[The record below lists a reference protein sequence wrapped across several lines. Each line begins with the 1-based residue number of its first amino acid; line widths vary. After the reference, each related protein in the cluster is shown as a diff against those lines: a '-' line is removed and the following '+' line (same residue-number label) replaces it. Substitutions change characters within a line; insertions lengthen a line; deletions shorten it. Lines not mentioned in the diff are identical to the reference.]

1 MSFWQ
6 SYFLWKEAVVAACVM
21 GAACGVVG
29 VYMIVRRVVF
39 LPAALSQVSGF
50 GVILALLLPSLIP
63 AAHDSAWASA
73 EVVAI
78 AVTIAASMLLG
89 WMPEPRQLSRDAV
102 LGIAYILASSLIM
115 IVSDKNPEASHD
127 ISNVLFGNAVVVEP
141 NQMFIALGVAALV
154 IVIHTLL
161 MRPFMFVSLDPHT
174 ARAHG
179 LAVSRI
185 DAWLFLSVGLTI
197 AVATKTIGAMPVFAF
212 AVLPAAASLMMFSR
226 MRTVF
231 LCAATLGAVSAL
243 FGYWISFVWSIPTG
257 PTMAGVTA
265 LALIP
270 ALVVARLRAEKN

>member
-6 SYFLWKEAVVAACVM
+6 SYVLWREAVVAACVM
-21 GAACGVVG
+21 GAACGIVG

-50 GVILALLLPSLIP
+50 GVVLAILLPFLIP
-63 AAHDSAWASA
+63 AAEGSAWASA
-73 EVVAI
+73 EVIAI
-78 AVTIAASMLLG
+78 VVTIAASMLLG
-89 WMPEPRQLSRDAV
+89 WMAEPRQISRDAV
-102 LGIAYILASSLIM
+102 LGIAYILASSMIM
-115 IVSDKNPEASHD
+115 IVSDKYPEASHD
-127 ISNVLFGNAVVVEP
+127 ISNVLFGNAVVVELK
-141 NQMFIALGVAALV
+141 QMLIALGVAAVV
-154 IVIHTLL
+154 IVTHALL
-161 MRPFMFVSLDPHT
+161 MRPFMFVSLDPNT

-212 AVLPAAASLMMFSR
+212 AVLPAAASLIMFSR
-226 MRTVF
+226 MRTVLF
-231 LCAATLGAVSAL
+231 CAAILGAVSAL
-243 FGYWISFVWSIPTG
+243 LGYWISFVWNIPTG

-270 ALVVARLRAEKN
+270 ALIVGRLRAAIN